1 MSTNH
6 LLSEEIDQQKWCVA
20 LGAVA
25 TQADGTAIEM
35 ALRATALAD
44 EPLAAAG
51 ALVDRLCDHRAAT
64 LELSPQLLQI
74 WQLGLMTEAESA
86 LLMGA

>member
-1 MSTNH
+1 VAFGALATEAHGTTKEM
-6 LLSEEIDQQKWCVA
+6 A
-20 LGAVA
+20 LGA
-25 TQADGTAIEM
+25 TTF
-35 ALRATALAD
+35 AD

-51 ALVDRLCDHRAAT
+51 ALVDRLCDHRTAT

-74 WQLGLMTEAESA
+74 WQLGVMTEAESA